1 MRAPRRASDARRHR
15 RPAAPPPSH
24 TPLPRSLPLCSYAGK
39 KLALITNS
47 DWVYTKTLMQFAYAP
62 FLPPGMS
69 WQQLFDVIVVSAYK
83 PEFFTTERRPVY
95 EIVQDVVGADGSYT
109 AQFGAILAHFGAI
122 L

>member
-1 MRAPRRASDARRHR
+1 
-15 RPAAPPPSH
+15 
-24 TPLPRSLPLCSYAGK
+24 
-39 KLALITNS
+39 
-47 DWVYTKTLMQFAYAP
+47 VYTKTLMQFAYAP

-122 L
+122 LRRSLCVPSGTPSLG